1 MLLLCQASCACVRPS
16 ETPSSQ
22 GESPCCHWHRLSL
35 RPLLKPCI
43 IPHVLAYH
51 FHSCSGPWTSVNTL
65 NLGVITC
72 RISLL
77 MLLKYADSWEGLVGW
92 HVVHQSYPAVG
103 FEVSYIMLLLLFTII
118 DSDY

>member
-1 MLLLCQASCACVRPS
+1 
-16 ETPSSQ
+16 
-22 GESPCCHWHRLSL
+22 
-35 RPLLKPCI
+35 
-43 IPHVLAYH
+43 
-51 FHSCSGPWTSVNTL
+51 
-65 NLGVITC
+65 
-72 RISLL
+72 